1 MLVLLLLSICMLD
14 MGALRA
20 QDLLPATSS
29 RGEALRL
36 LSAALA
42 IEPRPSEP
50 IKCAFPI
57 LVGGREQIRT
67 LGIAEKAAWSMLAGR
82 PTTDTSLLR
91 YGYRIH
97 FDNKADSAAALL
109 DAQGNK
115 IPGTSLAFAESV
127 GTALAYVAALE
138 VGQLG
143 YLPAPQDDG
152 QGGGPELDVYVKNL
166 GNVYGYTEPLNDVI
180 PGGTTPSFMVIHN
193 DFSFVRPIPN
203 RGIPGMKVTVAHEFH
218 HVLQLGN
225 YGFWGFNHQYYYELT
240 STWMEDVVYPQVN
253 DYYNYLTQGESQFR
267 LPSLTFTS
275 NSQVYYSRAIWGK
288 FVERKFGRDAMRRS
302 WEFIRQYPPLQAAD
316 AALRE
321 YGSSFAI
328 AFSEWTRWNFYTGS
342 RADTSKSYLEGKDYP
357 EIAQF
362 PRDFVAPSAVLTGSL
377 DPLSAR
383 YHQLIIPRS
392 GAAPESLSIAISNT
406 NVGGA
411 IQGSGSEM
419 YECRVADSRL
429 DDSYKE
435 TGTGMYASFSAVS
448 PSHWSIW
455 FLLGSNSFQ
464 PFGISALGEGVAFPN
479 PFFADGH
486 ALVSIPI
493 NATQPVTGA
502 LQIYSV
508 GMDLMYSSGN
518 QTSTGSGR
526 QVFSWNGIRNDGRL
540 APTGV
545 YVFVLSL
552 PDEKTITGKIAL
564 VQR

>member
-1 MLVLLLLSICMLD
+1 MLD
-14 MGALRA
+14 VAAL
-20 QDLLPATSS
+20 QSQTLPPATSS

-42 IEPRPSEP
+42 LGPRPSEP
-50 IKCAFPI
+50 IKCGFPI
-57 LVGGREQIRT
+57 LAGGREQIQA
-67 LGIAEKAAWSMLAGR
+67 LGIPEKAALGMLSGR
-82 PTTDTSLLR
+82 PTTDTSIMR

-97 FDNKADSAAALL
+97 FDTKADSAAALL

-127 GTALAYVAALE
+127 GTALAYVTALE
-138 VGQLG
+138 VVQLG
-143 YLPAPQDDG
+143 YLGAPQDDG
-152 QGGGPELDVYVKNL
+152 QGGGPELDIYVKNL
-166 GNVYGYTEPLNDVI
+166 GSLYGYTEPLNDVV

-193 DFSFVRPIPN
+193 DFDFVRPIAN

-240 STWMEDVVYPQVN
+240 STWMEDVVYPAVN
-253 DYYNYLTQGESQFR
+253 DYYNYLILGESQFR

-288 FVERKFGRDAMRRS
+288 FVERKFGRDAMKRS
-302 WEFIRQYPPLQAAD
+302 WEFIRLYPPLQAAD
-316 AALRE
+316 AALHE
-321 YGSSFAI
+321 YGSGFAL
-328 AFSEWTRWNFYTGS
+328 AFSEWTRWNFYTAS
-342 RADTSKSYLEGKDYP
+342 RADTAKSYLEGKDYP

-362 PRDFVAPSAVLTGSL
+362 PRDFVAPTAVLTGSL

-383 YHQLIIPRS
+383 YHQLIVPRS
-392 GAAPESLSIAISNT
+392 GAAPDSLTIAISNT
-406 NVGGA
+406 NVSGA
-411 IQGSGSEM
+411 VLGTGLEV
-419 YECRVADSRL
+419 YECRVANSRL

-435 TGTGMYASFSAVS
+435 TGTGMYASFSAVN
-448 PSHWSIW
+448 PSNWSIW
-455 FLLGSNSFQ
+455 FLLGPNSFQ
-464 PFGISALGEGVAFPN
+464 PFGLSALAEGVAFPN

-486 ALVSIPI
+486 GLVSIPI
-493 NATQPVTGA
+493 NATQPVAGT

-508 GMDLMYSSGN
+508 GMDLMYSSGT

-540 APTGV
+540 ASTGV

-564 VQR
+564 VKR